1 MIDMKQFLSAI
12 KQISE
17 EKGISESSVRE
28 TVEAALA
35 AAYKREYGK
44 KGQIIRVR
52 MNEETGELSIT
63 QAHFIIEGSD
73 DDGYITGLL
82 PDQVA
87 HDRIDIVDAQRLRE
101 AGNVV
106 AGEHEITSD
115 GILRVRFN
123 PEKHIILVDAQ
134 KTNPDAKIG
143 DEVIVKLEPKS
154 DFGRIAA
161 QTAKQI
167 VIQRLREAERASVL
181 SEFKERE
188 GTLVSGLVQ
197 RKEGPLVFI
206 DLGKTNGML
215 PAAEQVVGDHYRIGQ
230 RLRLFISK
238 VEDTAR
244 GPVIILSRSSPNLVR
259 ELFRMEVPE
268 IDSGGVAIMG
278 VAREAGNRTKIS
290 VSSRDESVD
299 PIGALVGQRGVRV
312 QTVIN
317 DLGGEKID
325 IIQYDENPIRYIANA
340 LSPAKIVRIV
350 ITDEEHKIALAEV
363 AEDQFTLAIGR
374 GGQNVR
380 LAAKLTGWRIDVRSP
395 NEVASSE
402 EPQPAS
408 PALSADRPAGGSEA
422 GQPTAEAAE
431 TIETTTEVPVE
442 K

>member
-1 MIDMKQFLSAI
+1 MKQFASAI
-12 KQISE
+12 KQIAE

-52 MNEETGELSIT
+52 MDEETGELSIT

-73 DDGYITGLL
+73 DDGYITGPL

-363 AEDQFTLAIGR
+363 AEDQFSLAIGR